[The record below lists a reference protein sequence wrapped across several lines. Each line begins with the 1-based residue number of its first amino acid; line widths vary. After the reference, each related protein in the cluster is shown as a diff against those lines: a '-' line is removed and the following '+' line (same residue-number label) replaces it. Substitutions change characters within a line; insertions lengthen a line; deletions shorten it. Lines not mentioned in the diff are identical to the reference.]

1 MQMDNLTPGERLAL
15 LKEKKGGLKEA
26 QAEMISH
33 TYIVYDEDGNI
44 ITKGLQKPDMRSYK
58 KCKMYKFKTSDVKII
73 DTQGKSMA
81 EFIIEEDEH
90 DVCHIKLRTV
100 ETTKIKASRDFLSE
114 ITNTDDD
121 YDVKF
126 GFTKDDW
133 VITIKEGTKVK
144 QQMNFY
150 VTPEKEPHILLER
163 VAVPLEEFAKDN
175 VVLLKRKN
183 DIPEKFS
190 IYTHKNFNKYSRN

>member
-44 ITKGLQKPDMRSYK
+44 ISKGLQKPDMRSYK

-100 ETTKIKASRDFLSE
+100 L
-114 ITNTDDD
+114 N
-121 YDVKF
+121 
-126 GFTKDDW
+126 
-133 VITIKEGTKVK
+133 
-144 QQMNFY
+144 
-150 VTPEKEPHILLER
+150 
-163 VAVPLEEFAKDN
+163 
-175 VVLLKRKN
+175 
-183 DIPEKFS
+183 
-190 IYTHKNFNKYSRN
+190 

>member
-1 MQMDNLTPGERLAL
+1 MDNLTPGERPAL

-33 TYIVYDEDGNI
+33 TYIVYDNDGNI
-44 ITKGLQKPDMRSYK
+44 ISKGLQKPDMRSYK
-58 KCKMYKFKTSDVKII
+58 NCNLYKFKTSDVKII

-81 EFIIEEDEH
+81 EFIIEQDEH
-90 DVCHIKLRTV
+90 DVCHIKLKTV
-100 ETTKIKASRDFLSE
+100 ETNKIKASRDFLSE

-126 GFTKDDW
+126 GFTQRRLDYS
-133 VITIKEGTKVK
+133 IKEGTKVK

-150 VTPEKEPHILLER
+150 VIR
-163 VAVPLEEFAKDN
+163 
-175 VVLLKRKN
+175 KRTSYIIRTCCSTFRTICK
-183 DIPEKFS
+183 
-190 IYTHKNFNKYSRN
+190 